1 VPDGGPSCISYI
13 YDSIINKKIDE
24 SRIQHLI
31 NPGDSLP
38 ALPNNY
44 GWLRVSTTT
53 PSIIPDTLTFI
64 DTSDATYNYGII
76 IRLHGDGS
84 IPETHC
90 INNPITECAYVT
102 SDAIPS
108 QCVFGMTVDKSGNII
123 SYVVPQN
130 IMDKALNS
138 LPIVSNTWS
147 ALMVAGM
154 LTLGVM
160 MISGS
165 K

>member
-1 VPDGGPSCISYI
+1 
-13 YDSIINKKIDE
+13 
-24 SRIQHLI
+24 
-31 NPGDSLP
+31 
-38 ALPNNY
+38 
-44 GWLRVSTTT
+44 
-53 PSIIPDTLTFI
+53 
-64 DTSDATYNYGII
+64 
-76 IRLHGDGS
+76 
-84 IPETHC
+84 
-90 INNPITECAYVT
+90 
-102 SDAIPS
+102 
-108 QCVFGMTVDKSGNII
+108 VFGMTVDKSGNII

-130 IMDKALNS
+130 IMNKALNS

>member
-1 VPDGGPSCISYI
+1 MNYTINTINTKLILENMSNMANKKLALDSMRNMTIEDIVKLYRSGYRIHVPDGGPSCISYI

-76 IRLHGDGS
+76 IRLHGGRFYSRD
-84 IPETHC
+84 
-90 INNPITECAYVT
+90 
-102 SDAIPS
+102 
-108 QCVFGMTVDKSGNII
+108 
-123 SYVVPQN
+123 
-130 IMDKALNS
+130 S
-138 LPIVSNTWS
+138 LY
-147 ALMVAGM
+147 
-154 LTLGVM
+154 
-160 MISGS
+160 